1 MGFDRGFT
9 QAMILRFA
17 GLLAAMLAF
26 VWAVQT
32 PGLWAVRWLT
42 GALLAAAV
50 YGVWQLISHTN
61 LEIARFVEAL
71 RLGDVTAHF
80 HRREGSGFGTMGD
93 AFNAAI
99 AQVREERRAN
109 GDDLRYL
116 EALIDDMPIALL
128 TIDSAGRVDP
138 GNKAARR
145 LFAQA
150 GGARPEDYAIYGAT
164 FAARLAEAGQA
175 RDEMLILNLD
185 GQAKRALVRSA
196 SLTRLGQ
203 ATRAVIVQPV
213 QETLNAVEMATQTDL
228 VRVLTHEILN
238 SLTPVTSLAATA
250 AAMLGD
256 LDRGTDPRLS
266 DARGAVDTL
275 ARRAQGLGRF
285 IDSYRAVASPP
296 RLQRRVFAAA
306 PFIAEIQH
314 LFAAEWPAVSL
325 ALALEPALE
334 LDADPDLVAQLLINL
349 LRNAAQ
355 ACASVP
361 QPTIVLAVNR
371 LPTGAIAIEVSDSG
385 PGVPP
390 ALREDIFLP
399 FFTTRAGGTGV
410 GLNLAR
416 QIVIAHGGN
425 IAVVDGPSGGA
436 LFRIVI

>member
-1 MGFDRGFT
+1 MGSDRFT
-9 QAMILRFA
+9 RAMMLQFA

-42 GALLAAAV
+42 GALLAAAI
-50 YGVWQLISHTN
+50 YGVWQRIARTN
-61 LEIARFVEAL
+61 VEVARFVEAL
-71 RLGDVTAHF
+71 HRGDVTTHF
-80 HRREGSGFGTMGD
+80 HRHEGSGFGTMGD

-99 AQVREERRAN
+99 AQVREERRAS

-116 EALIDDMPIALL
+116 EALIDDMPVALL
-128 TIDSAGRVDP
+128 TIDATGRVDP

-145 LFAQA
+145 LFAQV

-164 FAARLAEAGQA
+164 FAARLADAGPG
-175 RDEMLILNLD
+175 REEMLILNLD
-185 GQAKRALVRSA
+185 GHAKRALVRSA
-196 SLTRLGQ
+196 SLTRLGH

-250 AAMLGD
+250 AALLGD
-256 LDRGTDPRLS
+256 LDRGTDPQLS
-266 DARGAVDTL
+266 DARDAVTTL
-275 ARRAQGLGRF
+275 ARRAEGLGRF

-306 PFIAEIQH
+306 PFVAEIQR
-314 LFAAEWPAVSL
+314 LFAAEWPGVTL
-325 ALALEPALE
+325 DVALEPALE
-334 LDADPDLVAQLLINL
+334 LDADPDLIAQLLINL

-355 ACASVP
+355 ACGSVA
-361 QPTIVLAVNR
+361 QPIIILAMQR
-371 LPTGAIAIEVSDSG
+371 LPGRAIALEVSDSG
-385 PGVPP
+385 PGVPH
-390 ALREDIFLP
+390 ALRDDIFLP
-399 FFTTRAGGTGV
+399 FFTTRATGTGV

-416 QIVIAHGGN
+416 QIVTAHGGN
-425 IAVVDGPSGGA
+425 IEVVDGPSGGA